1 VAAALIDSR
10 HCQQSASKTMDVLL
24 DPASESGIALLQEHS
39 LTTLLKTEL
48 ERLIFE
54 GRIKVGERVNESILA
69 ARFKTSRGPLREAL
83 RALGEQGLIQFE
95 RNRGAFVRQ
104 VSLEEAEELYD
115 LRAALDDEVGRKV
128 AGRLSPEQ
136 GGMLEKLVISMDG
149 DIRRHDIKSYYTNN
163 LRFHDL
169 LLLYAGNR
177 QLADVYRRVMKGLHL
192 FRLRGLYSD
201 GAAEMSNAE
210 HALILKA
217 VQLGDAETAG
227 HTLRSHVEAARLR
240 MRRAVEAASAPAPR
254 KRKVAAA

>member
-1 VAAALIDSR
+1 MD
-10 HCQQSASKTMDVLL
+10 DVL
-24 DPASESGIALLQEHS
+24 AQSESGIALLQEHS
-39 LTTLLKTEL
+39 LTSLLQAEL

-54 GRIKVGERVNESILA
+54 GRIEVGERVNESILA

-83 RALGEQGLIQFE
+83 RALGEQGLIEFE

-128 AGRLSPEQ
+128 AGRLAVGQ
-136 GGMLEKLVISMDG
+136 IRMLEKLVVSMDG
-149 DIRRHDIKSYYTNN
+149 DIRHRDIKSYYANN

-169 LLLYAGNR
+169 LLFHAGNK

-192 FRLRGLYSD
+192 FRLRGLHSG

-217 VQLGDAETAG
+217 VQVGDGQTAG

-240 MRRAVEAASAPAPR
+240 MRRALQAASTPAPR
-254 KRKVAAA
+254 KRRLAAG

>member
-1 VAAALIDSR
+1 M
-10 HCQQSASKTMDVLL
+10 QNLL
-24 DPASESGIALLQEHS
+24 AEPETSTGLSLLREHS
-39 LTTLLKTEL
+39 LTSVLKAEI

-54 GRIKVGERVNESILA
+54 GKIKVGERVNESNLA
-69 ARFKTSRGPLREAL
+69 AHFKTSRGPLREAL
-83 RALGEQGLIQFE
+83 RALGEQGLISFA

-128 AGRLSPEQ
+128 AGRLSAEQ
-136 GGMLEKLVISMDG
+136 IAALEALVASMAAN
-149 DIRRHDIKSYYTNN
+149 IKEHDIANYYTNN

-169 LLLYAGNR
+169 LVQYAGNKH
-177 QLADVYRRVMKGLHL
+177 LADVYRRVIKGLHL

-217 VQLGDAETAG
+217 LQVGDAEAAG
-227 HTLRSHVEAARLR
+227 HTLRSHIDAARLR
-240 MRRAVEAASAPAPR
+240 MRRAV
-254 KRKVAAA
+254 KAAAGASTKNRKAA

>member
-1 VAAALIDSR
+1 MNDLLVSR
-10 HCQQSASKTMDVLL
+10 ETGD
-24 DPASESGIALLQEHS
+24 GIALLQEHS
-39 LTTLLKTEL
+39 LTSLLKAEL

-54 GRIKVGERVNESILA
+54 GKIKVGERVNESILA
-69 ARFKTSRGPLREAL
+69 AQFKTSRGPLREAL
-83 RALGEQGLIQFE
+83 RALGEQGLIEFE

-128 AGRLSPEQ
+128 AGRLDAEQ
-136 GGMLEKLVISMDG
+136 TGMLEKLVVSMDG
-149 DIRRHDIKSYYTNN
+149 AIRHHDIKSYYANN

-217 VQLGDAETAG
+217 VQVGDAQSAG

-240 MRRAVEAASAPAPR
+240 MRRAVHAASERPAPER
-254 KRKVAAA
+254 KAAGAG

>member
-1 VAAALIDSR
+1 MDEVLVRHDGDS
-10 HCQQSASKTMDVLL
+10 L
-24 DPASESGIALLQEHS
+24 ALLQEHS
-39 LTTLLKTEL
+39 LTSVLQAEL

-54 GRIKVGERVNESILA
+54 GKIGVGERINESVLA
-69 ARFKTSRGPLREAL
+69 AQFRTSRGPLREAL
-83 RALGEQGLIQFE
+83 RALGEQGLIEFE

-128 AGRLSPEQ
+128 AGRLTTEQ
-136 GGMLEKLVISMDG
+136 SATLEKLVASMDR
-149 DIRRHDIKSYYTNN
+149 DIRRHDIKSYYAAN

-169 LLLYAGNR
+169 LLQYAGNK
-177 QLADVYRRVMKGLHL
+177 QLADVYRRIVKGLHL

-217 VQLGDAETAG
+217 VQIGDAEAAG
-227 HTLRSHVEAARLR
+227 HTLRSHIEAARLR
-240 MRRAVEAASAPAPR
+240 MRRAVKAATQPGSR
-254 KRKVAAA
+254 KRAT